1 MTDLNRW
8 TAWLL
13 HAALVALLAA
23 CASAP
28 PPVLLT
34 LPPAGAAPAA
44 TPAVAPA
51 SVRVLAVSR
60 PEIPEYLV
68 ARRVRYRAE
77 ASTLG
82 EWPDTVWAE
91 RIEIGVA
98 REFTNAL
105 HVRLPG
111 WRLCEGSCSE
121 QSPAAALQVAVTRM
135 DYVRSERRLEAT
147 ARITLWSTERAP
159 RVLHSREFSVEI
171 PGDADTPQSQARAS
185 TELLRRIAAEA
196 ATAVAALP

>member
-77 ASTLG
+77 ASIA
-82 EWPDTVWAE
+82 VWL
-91 RIEIGVA
+91 VA
-98 REFTNAL
+98 R
-105 HVRLPG
+105 
-111 WRLCEGSCSE
+111 
-121 QSPAAALQVAVTRM
+121 AA
-135 DYVRSERRLEAT
+135 RRLT
-147 ARITLWSTERAP
+147 PDSSSRTSTSAK
-159 RVLHSREFSVEI
+159 SSFSVI
-171 PGDADTPQSQARAS
+171 IS
-185 TELLRRIAAEA
+185 
-196 ATAVAALP
+196 